1 MAFKMKGFSPFTKHE
16 PGHEEQ
22 VPLSEHEDKKG
33 TMITGGSKSEAMVDL
48 EDRIEF
54 LNSDI
59 EELTANDEQS
69 RENTNKV
76 LELRNTKKKLHKR
89 LSEMRKSSPV
99 KDMKTGSYKQ
109 KFE

>member
-33 TMITGGSKSEAMVDL
+33 TMIIGGSKSEEMVDL

-59 EELTANDEQS
+59 ADESSVMKRGKMVTQRDKLKARLT
-69 RENTNKV
+69 K
-76 LELRNTKKKLHKR
+76 
-89 LSEMRKSSPV
+89 MRKSSPV
-99 KDMKTGSYKQ
+99 KDMKTGSYKH